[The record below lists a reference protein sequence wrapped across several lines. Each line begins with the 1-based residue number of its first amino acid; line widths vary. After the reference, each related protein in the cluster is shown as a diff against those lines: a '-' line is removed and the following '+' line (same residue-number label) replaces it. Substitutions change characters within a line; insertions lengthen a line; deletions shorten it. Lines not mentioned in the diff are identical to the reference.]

1 MKLQISE
8 SAVARWREDLRKAG
22 RREIGGVLFGEQ
34 IAEGEFRL
42 IEATRQRFGGGGAVR
57 FHRRGHPAKK
67 QIEALHA
74 AHGHEPE
81 RFNYLGEWH
90 SHPNAPAIPSARDEA
105 TMYQLLA
112 DQAGAVN
119 FLVLIIVRSNSEGVL
134 ELSAVTYLA
143 SGHRLPC
150 EVIIDPARANQSS
163 SYSSEYD
170 L

>member
-1 MKLQISE
+1 MKLKISE
-8 SAVARWREDLRKAG
+8 SHVARWREDLHKAG

-57 FHRRGHPAKK
+57 FHRRGRPAKK

-74 AHGHEPE
+74 AHGHRPE

-105 TMYQLLA
+105 TMHQLLA

-119 FLVLIIVRSNSEGVL
+119 FLVLVIVRLSKESVL
-134 ELSAVTYLA
+134 ELSAATYLA

-150 EVIIDPARANQSS
+150 RIVIDALSADPPSFD
-163 SYSSEYD
+163 SSEHE